1 MSQRMKQTLNSDLSK
16 LRHICSRQK
25 LHELDYLVE
34 EIEYKKQSYT
44 TIVFYFE
51 DKLYAYLNHC
61 MHMQRRL
68 DCQQDK
74 VFDKERKRLRCSM
87 HGFVFE
93 PMTGECLSPV
103 CMGLKLTALKVKEI
117 DGQIFFSDK
126 YVQLTC

>member
-1 MSQRMKQTLNSDLSK
+1 MKQTLNSHLSK
-16 LRHICSRQK
+16 LKHICSRQQ
-25 LHELDYLVE
+25 LLELDYLVE
-34 EIEYKKQSYT
+34 EVEYKKQSYT
-44 TIVFYFE
+44 AIVFYFE

-68 DCQQDK
+68 DCQQDN

-103 CMGLKLTALKVKEI
+103 CMGQKLTALKVLEI
-117 DGQIFFSDK
+117 DEQIYFSDK
-126 YVQLTC
+126 YVQMTR